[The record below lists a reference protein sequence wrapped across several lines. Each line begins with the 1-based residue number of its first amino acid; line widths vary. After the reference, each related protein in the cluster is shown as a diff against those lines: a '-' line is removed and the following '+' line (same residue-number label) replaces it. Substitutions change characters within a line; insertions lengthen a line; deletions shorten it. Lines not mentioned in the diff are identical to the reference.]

1 MHSQPFR
8 LYSNIAKVAEIP
20 SKFTSDSPP
29 ELLDMT
35 GTPQAIASNAAK
47 PKLSV

>member
-8 LYSNIAKVAEIP
+8 LYSNIAEIARNS
-20 SKFTSDSPP
+20 SKFTSDSP